1 MTVDELINSPSRKA
15 MGKYQIIPDT
25 LKMLKAELELTGNEK
40 FDRNLQD
47 SLFKH
52 LAYKRGYNEYKSGNI
67 TAEKFAYN
75 LSKEWATLPK
85 DSSNK
90 SYYEGQWGNKA
101 LIGWDN
107 TLELIKNLF

>member
-1 MTVDELINSPSRKA
+1 MTVDELINSPNKRA
-15 MGKYQIIPDT
+15 MGKYQIIPNT
-25 LKMLKAELELTGNEK
+25 LKMLKTELELTGNEK

-52 LAYKRGYNEYKSGNI
+52 LAYKRGYNEYKSGDI
-67 TAEKFAYN
+67 TAEEFAYN
-75 LSKEWATLPK
+75 LSKEWAALPK
-85 DSSNK
+85 NSSNE
-90 SYYEGQWGNKA
+90 SYYEGRLGNTA